1 MNTTYLIIKHM
12 RIRNA
17 HALSSSYTVG
27 FPAMTAFLGFSHA
40 LERNIRQNIDYYD
53 TRITGLGIVNHNFHL
68 KSYRGEGNNAKSTI
82 IGFRSPL
89 KKDGSPASFQ
99 EIPKADMD
107 ISILL
112 EISSDDD
119 IHSAAF
125 LTTVKQ
131 YVETM
136 RVAGGHVDSLRAV
149 FFQNDERRA
158 LLSLMPGYALISR
171 TDILEKNASGD
182 ALGDLIA
189 VLSRHNSFNE
199 QDKDG
204 TGRWVASYNKD
215 GWLIPIG
222 VGFRD
227 LTGPIEVPN
236 QRDYNYEHHFVEPV
250 VSIAE
255 FIMPYRLETPNSMLW
270 RYNVDSTNG
279 MYLCVNC
286 K

>member
-1 MNTTYLIIKHM
+1 MNTTYLIIKNL

-40 LERNIRQNIDYYD
+40 LERNIRQNAEDYYD
-53 TRITGLGIVNHNFHL
+53 TRITGIGIVNHTFHL
-68 KSYRGEGNNAKSTI
+68 KTYRGDGRAKSTI

-99 EIPKADMD
+99 EIPKADMN
-107 ISILL
+107 ISVLL
-112 EISSDDD
+112 EISSDDE
-119 IHSAAF
+119 INTETF
-125 LTTVKQ
+125 LATVKQ
-131 YVETM
+131 YVGTM
-136 RVAGGHVDSLRAV
+136 RIAGGHVESLRSV
-149 FFQNDERRA
+149 FFQKDERRA
-158 LLSLMPGYALISR
+158 LLALMPGYALISR
-171 TDILEKNASGD
+171 TDLLEKTASGD
-182 ALGDLIA
+182 AMGDLIT
-189 VLSRHNSFNE
+189 VLARHNSFNDE
-199 QDKDG
+199 AKDG
-204 TGRWVASYNKD
+204 VGRWVSSYNKD

-227 LTGPIEVPN
+227 LTGPVEVPN

-250 VSIAE
+250 VSLAE
-255 FIMPYRLETPNSMLW
+255 FIMPYRLETPNSMIW
-270 RYNVDSTNG
+270 RYNAANG